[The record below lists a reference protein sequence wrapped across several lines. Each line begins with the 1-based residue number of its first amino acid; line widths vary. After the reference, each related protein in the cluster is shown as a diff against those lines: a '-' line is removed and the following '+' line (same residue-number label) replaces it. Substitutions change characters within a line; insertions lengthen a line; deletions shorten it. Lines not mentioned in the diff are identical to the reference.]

1 MSELTLVT
9 SYFDIGRKQWKGF
22 ANGNEKY
29 ISNFAHWAR
38 MKNKLIVYTSPD
50 IAPKVE
56 EIRASYGLADKTI
69 VIPVQDITTLAPE
82 LYQATKQAMQNK
94 QSWTFHRK
102 LGNPESWNYRYNY
115 IMELK
120 SYWIQDAIHRGLAD
134 GMIAWIDFGY
144 DHGGDY
150 FYSEDFDFC
159 WSYDFEPLIH
169 VFLENPLDDTPIF
182 RIVQSMKVYIRGN
195 LLIAPAQL
203 WLVFWEEIQHAVF
216 SLAECGLADDDQ
228 TLMVMAYRRRPELF
242 YPHATADWGEGLY
255 AYGGDKLKI
264 REQKKKKSPWLH
276 TLGHTVKS
284 NLRQKYEEWD
294 IHRRKG
300 SDIEKKYFSK

>member
-56 EIRASYGLADKTI
+56 EIRASYDLADKTI

-102 LGNPESWNYRYNY
+102 LGNPESRNYRYNY
-115 IMELK
+115 STELK
-120 SYWIQDAIHRGLAD
+120 SCWIQDAIHR
-134 GMIAWIDFGY
+134 IA
-144 DHGGDY
+144 
-150 FYSEDFDFC
+150 
-159 WSYDFEPLIH
+159 
-169 VFLENPLDDTPIF
+169 
-182 RIVQSMKVYIRGN
+182 
-195 LLIAPAQL
+195 
-203 WLVFWEEIQHAVF
+203 
-216 SLAECGLADDDQ
+216 
-228 TLMVMAYRRRPELF
+228 
-242 YPHATADWGEGLY
+242 
-255 AYGGDKLKI
+255 
-264 REQKKKKSPWLH
+264 
-276 TLGHTVKS
+276 
-284 NLRQKYEEWD
+284 
-294 IHRRKG
+294 
-300 SDIEKKYFSK
+300 